1 MRFIS
6 VCLVF
11 AMAFVF
17 HGQAMAK
24 EKPRVLFL
32 DLTAALVK
40 PEEAKILT
48 DMVSAELGQ
57 YDEYEAITSTDLRQ
71 MAALEAEKQSVGCSD
86 SSCLAELAGAM
97 GARYV
102 IFGSVGKLG
111 EKFILT
117 LNLFDS
123 VEAKA
128 VSRNVVK
135 AKELG
140 AMSDK
145 VPSAL
150 SELLRGKKLR
160 NDMATADPAEEGRP
174 FPVVRV
180 LSGSALAAVG
190 AGLALGWGLPAYNL
204 MVTEQSNYDAANAA
218 GTLTETQHNA
228 TRAANDAFN
237 AGPVFGLY
245 GGVVLTAVGVGYT
258 AWVLA
263 DHFGEE

>member
-128 VSRNVVK
+128 VCVI
-135 AKELG
+135 
-140 AMSDK
+140 
-145 VPSAL
+145 
-150 SELLRGKKLR
+150 
-160 NDMATADPAEEGRP
+160 PA
-174 FPVVRV
+174 
-180 LSGSALAAVG
+180 
-190 AGLALGWGLPAYNL
+190 
-204 MVTEQSNYDAANAA
+204 
-218 GTLTETQHNA
+218 
-228 TRAANDAFN
+228 
-237 AGPVFGLY
+237 
-245 GGVVLTAVGVGYT
+245 
-258 AWVLA
+258 
-263 DHFGEE
+263 